1 MIAFGTNFQV
11 GSDYNIVGPLGQGAY
26 GVVVAA
32 RVMNIGALPSLMDDN
47 SPLLRSASAGDEMMT
62 RGSLGENDEDC
73 SPMRGNEMVAIKKI
87 MLEGFTAGM
96 IRRTLRELKILRL
109 L

>member
-1 MIAFGTNFQV
+1 
-11 GSDYNIVGPLGQGAY
+11 
-26 GVVVAA
+26 
-32 RVMNIGALPSLMDDN
+32 
-47 SPLLRSASAGDEMMT
+47 MMT
-62 RGSLGENDEDC
+62 RGSLGENDEDS

>member
-1 MIAFGTNFQV
+1 M
-11 GSDYNIVGPLGQGAY
+11 GPLGQGAY

-62 RGSLGENDEDC
+62 RGSLGENDEDS